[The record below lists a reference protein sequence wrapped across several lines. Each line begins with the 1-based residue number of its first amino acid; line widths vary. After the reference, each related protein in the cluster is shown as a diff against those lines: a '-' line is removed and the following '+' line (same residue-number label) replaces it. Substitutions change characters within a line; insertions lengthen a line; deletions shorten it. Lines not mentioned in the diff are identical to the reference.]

1 MSDKRIAIVT
11 GAGQGIGRETSVVLA
26 RAGFTVVCVDI
37 NGAAAQETATLV
49 NGIAAPAMDVRDEA
63 AVAAL
68 VAGLERCDVLVS
80 NAGIWKFTSLLETP
94 VSEANDVLSVNVVA
108 PLIWIKAVAP
118 LMEKNGG
125 GSIVHLTSIAA
136 RAVASGTGIY
146 PASKAGVIA
155 LTEQAALELG
165 PMGIRV
171 NAVGPGRIETEG
183 TAGRTGGNED
193 SLIGA
198 SAIALGRWGR
208 ANDIAEA
215 IGFLCSPQSSYI
227 TGQVL
232 WVDGGLTIGT
242 NDYLRHMR
250 TSKK

>member
-26 RAGFTVVCVDI
+26 REGFAVVCVDM

-108 PLIWIKAVAP
+108 PLIWI
-118 LMEKNGG
+118 
-125 GSIVHLTSIAA
+125 
-136 RAVASGTGIY
+136 
-146 PASKAGVIA
+146 
-155 LTEQAALELG
+155 
-165 PMGIRV
+165 
-171 NAVGPGRIETEG
+171 
-183 TAGRTGGNED
+183 
-193 SLIGA
+193 
-198 SAIALGRWGR
+198 
-208 ANDIAEA
+208 
-215 IGFLCSPQSSYI
+215 
-227 TGQVL
+227 
-232 WVDGGLTIGT
+232 
-242 NDYLRHMR
+242 
-250 TSKK
+250 